1 MFFLKLA
8 LGNLKKAYQAYAPFV
23 LSSVTL
29 FVLLNTINLIWLSP
43 DVQERRTT
51 LTLLKFA
58 FWVIAIF
65 SAIIVTYS
73 HRFLIKQRFKE
84 FGLYNVLGMNRK
96 RIATIASIELA
107 LVGFGVILFGIV
119 LATVLAKFLYLI
131 LVNLLQID
139 GFHLAIQP
147 SGYHLSVLLFAA
159 MFIGLIA
166 LTGWHIGR
174 LSSLEMLSTSRKG
187 EKEPKG
193 NVFLGLFGVILIIS
207 AYVFAVKDA
216 SNFNE
221 DYLKLIFLAVLAV
234 IFGTYL
240 FFVSFTTWFLKKQKQ
255 NKAYFYKRQHFIPVS
270 QMLYRMKQNAFGLGN
285 ITILATM
292 VMVTL
297 IATSTI
303 YFMVSASVDQQYP
316 KDKNTVIRQIFIADK
331 ETAEEGIEALLAK
344 IDPQPDS
351 WSSILHYDEYPSLTN
366 TEVVDLATDE
376 DYRVANQA
384 QLIIITAEEYK
395 RLEGVD
401 LDLDDQTVGYYHQ
414 TFSKD
419 LKTKTIAIGEEVAY
433 AVKPIRATSIR
444 QNLYMGPTTYA
455 LIVVKDL
462 AVLKEFV
469 LAYAISKGYAP
480 DPNAEQSLP
489 LSYSTTVQLSD
500 AQYQQLQKLTAQD
513 KDYTYLLNNREES
526 IQDNLS
532 FTGTFIFIGFIIG
545 MSFLLGACL
554 IMYFKQISEGYEDKK
569 AYKVLQEIGMSPKM
583 VKKTISSQ
591 VWIIFFLLLIVSV
604 SHVSF
609 ALFLIGRIIREMGI
623 LDNQI
628 LLQMTGI
635 MMASFIF
642 LYFIIYR
649 LTSRA
654 YYKIIER

>member
-51 LTLLKFA
+51 PTLLKFA

-159 MFIGLIA
+159 IFISLIA

-255 NKAYFYKRQHFIPVS
+255 NKTYFYKRQHFIPVS

-331 ETAEEGIEALLAK
+331 EKAEEGIEALLAK

-366 TEVVDLATDE
+366 TEVVDLATAE
-376 DYRVANQA
+376 DYRVVNRV

-419 LKTKTIAIGEEVAY
+419 LKTQTIAIGEEVAY

-469 LAYAISKGYAP
+469 LTYAISKGYAP

-513 KDYTYLLNNREES
+513 RDYTYLLNNREES

-591 VWIIFFLLLIVSV
+591 VWIIFFLPLIVSV

-609 ALFLIGRIIREMGI
+609 ALFLMGRIIREMGI
-623 LDNQI
+623 LDHKI

-635 MMASFIF
+635 TMFGFIS